1 MGDFIISSSVRI
13 AEIGWSNPG
22 RRDQPF
28 QSFSILFFLD
38 FGPRERERESE
49 RERERERA
57 RERGEYRYALKS
69 SPRYDWSDTVL
80 GVQEL
85 PGFV

>member
-1 MGDFIISSSVRI
+1 MD
-13 AEIGWSNPG
+13 G
-22 RRDQPF
+22 RTQDEGTNLFNPF
-28 QSFSILFFLD
+28 QFCFFWILD
-38 FGPRERERESE
+38 QERERERESE